1 MTRHTLICD
10 IETFPN
16 YYLVAFKRP
25 SDGKVRVFEETA
37 DGSRTYD
44 RDKLRGIMMQNE
56 IVTYNGQGFDVPIIF
71 KGLDGGTFA
80 DCKRACD
87 LIINGGIRYW
97 QAEEVLGTTIPRNL
111 DHVDLIE
118 PQPNAFASLKL
129 LNGRLH
135 GKRMA
140 DLPYPPDQDLTPE
153 QIDEVREYCI
163 NDLDSTILLW
173 EALGQPL
180 KLREALGEQ
189 YGTDFR
195 SRSDAQIGE
204 SIIKRRIKEMT
215 GKWPEKERTPAGMT
229 FPFAPPEWL
238 AFQNEEL
245 QQILDRVRTTEFI
258 VKANGY
264 VDLPDWLNGRQIT
277 IGETTYAIGI
287 GGLHST
293 ERNRGVA
300 ADGDRF
306 LRDYDV
312 ASYYPA
318 IILGSGLYPRACGP
332 EFLDVYRDIR
342 QERIA
347 AKAAGDKVKDQGL
360 KIALNGCYGKLG
372 SPYSVLYAPHLMIAV
387 TLTGQLSLLMLIDR
401 AESAGIP
408 VVSANTDGLVFHCP
422 RDKEDLLGEI
432 TGQWERDTGF
442 DLEATDYA
450 ALYSQSVNT
459 YIAIKPD
466 GSAKRKGVLANPRA
480 EGDLRGQ
487 MMSSP
492 SMNVCADAATAF
504 LAKGVPIEETIRGC
518 KDVRDFVEVRQ
529 VRGGGKWRDEYLG
542 KVARFYWSTD
552 GEPIYYKD
560 PNPETGN
567 FKKVAKTDGCR
578 PIMEFDDA
586 YSLPDDLDIDRYI
599 SVAREILCDV
609 GFHGRAAPTRNA
621 RVFKYAREGW
631 LLASLVAA

>member
-10 IETFPN
+10 IETYPN

-25 SDGKVRVFEETA
+25 SDGKVRVFEETR
-37 DGSRTYD
+37 DGSLTYD

-71 KGLDGGTFA
+71 KGLDGGTVE

-87 LIINGGIRYW
+87 LIINGGVKYW
-97 QAEEVLGTTIPRNL
+97 QAEEVLGTSIPRTL
-111 DHVDLIE
+111 DHIDLME
-118 PQPNAFASLKL
+118 PQPNAFASLKT

-135 GKRMA
+135 GKRMQ
-140 DLPYPPDQDLTPE
+140 DLPYPPDQDLTPD
-153 QIDEVREYCI
+153 QIAEVREYCI

-173 EALGQPL
+173 NALADPL
-180 KLREALGEQ
+180 KLRVALGDQ

-195 SRSDAQIGE
+195 CRSDAQIGE
-204 SIIKRRIKEMT
+204 SIIKRRIKETT
-215 GKWPEKERTPAGMT
+215 GAWPEKERVQPGMT
-229 FPFAPPEWL
+229 FPFNPPHWL
-238 AFQNEEL
+238 EFTNEEL
-245 QQILDRVRTTEFI
+245 RQILERLRTTEFI

-264 VDLPDWLNGRQIT
+264 VDLPDWLNGRQIA
-277 IGETTYAIGI
+277 IGGTTYAIGI

-293 ERNRGVA
+293 ERNRAVM
-300 ADGDRF
+300 ADSERF

-332 EFLDVYRDIR
+332 EFLDVYRAIR
-342 QERIA
+342 EERIA

-387 TLTGQLSLLMLIDR
+387 TLTGQLALLMLIDR
-401 AESAGIP
+401 AERAGIP

-422 RDKEDLLGEI
+422 RDKEGLLEDV
-432 TGQWERDTGF
+432 THQWEQDTGF

-466 GSAKRKGVLANPRA
+466 GKAKRKGVLANPRA
-480 EGDLRGQ
+480 EGDLRTQ
-487 MMSSP
+487 MMNSP

-504 LAKGVPIEETIRGC
+504 LAEGTPIEETIYGR
-518 KDVRDFVEVRQ
+518 KDVRDFVTVVN
-529 VRGGGKWRDEYLG
+529 VRGGGKWRDQYLG
-542 KVARFYWSTD
+542 KVARFYWATE
-552 GEPIYYKD
+552 GEPIFYKD
-560 PNPETGN
+560 PHPETGN
-567 FKKVAKTDGCR
+567 FKKVSKTDGCR
-578 PIMEFDDA
+578 PLMEFDDD
-586 YSLPDDLDIDRYI
+586 YSLPADLDYERYI
-599 SVAREILCDV
+599 DAARQILRDV
-609 GFHGRAAPTRNA
+609 GYHRQLQQVKKV

-631 LLASLVAA
+631 LRASLIAV